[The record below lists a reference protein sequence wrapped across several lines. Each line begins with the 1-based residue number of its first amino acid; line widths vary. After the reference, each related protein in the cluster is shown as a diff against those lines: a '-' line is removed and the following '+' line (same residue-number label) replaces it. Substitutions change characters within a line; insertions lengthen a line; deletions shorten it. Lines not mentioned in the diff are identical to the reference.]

1 LDHGEE
7 EDDEEPAASAASG
20 ASSSDPGIRPL
31 IRIDVEGADFT
42 QSPDQRT
49 RKEFQKKMGERER
62 EFEKLEERKIPI
74 MPHFIDKCTR
84 I

>member
-1 LDHGEE
+1 
-7 EDDEEPAASAASG
+7 
-20 ASSSDPGIRPL
+20 L